1 MDYACQMSK
10 TVTIDANRGE
20 RERDNVCRK
29 PVYCEKPIGVERGFN
44 FSRRQGIGHSN
55 IFTTLE
61 ARLSSN
67 GDLNLDTSVDVD
79 NDLLDDLGGGVEAAE
94 MMG

>member
-1 MDYACQMSK
+1 MVYACQMGE
-10 TVTIDANRGE
+10 TVTIIVNR
-20 RERDNVCRK
+20 RDKNVCRK
-29 PVYCEKPIGVERGFN
+29 PVYCEKPIGVGRRFN

-55 IFTTLE
+55 VFTILE
-61 ARLSSN
+61 VCLSSN

-94 MMG
+94 VTC